1 MAKRIVYGEEFR
13 QQLLR
18 GMNRL
23 ADAVAPTLGPNGRN
37 TVMYRKAQHQGA
49 EYSDR
54 ALAGA
59 RAMVIND
66 GATIAKGI
74 VLEDPVEDLGAQLL
88 RQASQTTNDQAGDG
102 TTTAVVLTQAI
113 LNRSLTVLAAGA
125 HPLLLHKGLQGGV
138 RVAVEALRSQAR
150 EVKTLE
156 ALSGVAV
163 ISCQDPEIGDIVG
176 KALHTVGPE
185 GVIEVEDSGRRE
197 TGLEILEGI
206 VFQRGFLSP
215 MMCTNQEQT
224 EAVLENP
231 LILLYD
237 GKFTSAQALLPVM
250 LLAAEA
256 DRPLLLI
263 CEGLEDDAMG
273 LLLQNKLQGDMQVVA
288 VMPPLYGD
296 GRKWRME
303 DMAIQT
309 GARLVSK
316 DFGLEVRDVAADWLG
331 SAQRVRVTKTQTV
344 ITGPGGDPEAIDRRI
359 RELRYLAGHTD
370 YGFNRSRYQERL
382 AKFVSGVAKIQVG
395 GLTELELTE
404 RKFRVED
411 AVAAARAAWEEGVVP
426 GGGTALLRT
435 APAVRAW
442 AQTREGDEKTGA
454 LILAQALEAPVRQ
467 IAKNSGLDGSV
478 VAARLL
484 ELPGEMGFDAANDR
498 YVDMAQAGILD
509 PTKVTRLALESA
521 VSVAS
526 TLLTSEVCL
535 VEETTKGGNQP

>member
-1 MAKRIVYGEEFR
+1 MAKMIVYGEEFR
-13 QQLLR
+13 KRMLR
-18 GMNRL
+18 GMNQL
-23 ADAVAPTLGPNGRN
+23 AEAVKPTLGPNGRN
-37 TVMYRKAQHQGA
+37 TVMYQKAQHQGA

-59 RAMVIND
+59 KAMVIND

-113 LNRSLTVLAAGA
+113 LNRSLTVLASGA
-125 HPLLLHKGLQGGV
+125 HPLLLNKGIQGGT
-138 RVAVEALRSQAR
+138 RAAVDALADLAKSVETQ
-150 EVKTLE
+150 ED
-156 ALSGVAV
+156 LSGVAA
-163 ISCQDPEIGDIVG
+163 ISCKDPAIGSVVG
-176 KALHTVGPE
+176 QALHAVGPE
-185 GVIEVEDSGRRE
+185 GIVEVEDSGRRE
-197 TGLEILEGI
+197 TSLEIQEGI
-206 VFQRGFLSP
+206 VFERGFLSP

-224 EAVLENP
+224 EALLEDP
-231 LILLYD
+231 MILLYD
-237 GKFTSAQALLPVM
+237 GKFTTAQALLPVM
-250 LLAAEA
+250 ILAAEA
-256 DRPLLLI
+256 DRSLLLI

-303 DMAIQT
+303 DLAVQT

-316 DFGLEVRDVAADWLG
+316 DFGLEVQDVTADWLG
-331 SAQRVRVTKTQTV
+331 SAQQVRVTKTQTV
-344 ITGPGGDPEAIDRRI
+344 ITGPGGDPAAIDQRI

-370 YGFNRSRYQERL
+370 YDFNRKRYQERL

-395 GLTELELTE
+395 GLTELEITE

-426 GGGTALLRT
+426 GGGTALLRA

-442 AQTREGDEKTGA
+442 AQSREGDEKTGA

-467 IAKNSGLDGSV
+467 IAENSGLDGSV
-478 VAARLL
+478 VVGRLSA
-484 ELPGEMGFDAANDR
+484 LPPEMGFDAENDE
-498 YVDMAQAGILD
+498 YVDMAAAGILD
-509 PTKVTRLALESA
+509 PTKVTRLALENA

-526 TLLTSEVCL
+526 TLLTSQVCL
-535 VEETTKGGNQP
+535 VEGTTKEGVQP

>member
-1 MAKRIVYGEEFR
+1 MAKMIVYGEEFR
-13 QQLLR
+13 KRMLR
-18 GMNRL
+18 GMNQL
-23 ADAVAPTLGPNGRN
+23 AEAVKPTLGPNGRN
-37 TVMYRKAQHQGA
+37 TVMYQKAQHQGA

-59 RAMVIND
+59 KAMVIND

-113 LNRSLTVLAAGA
+113 LNRSLTVLASGA
-125 HPLLLHKGLQGGV
+125 HPLLLNKGIQGGV
-138 RVAVEALRSQAR
+138 RAAVDALADLAKSVETQ
-150 EVKTLE
+150 ED
-156 ALSGVAV
+156 LSGVAA
-163 ISCQDPEIGDIVG
+163 ISCKDPAIGAVVG
-176 KALHTVGPE
+176 QALHAVGPE
-185 GVIEVEDSGRRE
+185 GIVEVEDSGRRE
-197 TGLEILEGI
+197 TSLEIQEGI
-206 VFQRGFLSP
+206 VFERGFLSP
-215 MMCTNQEQT
+215 MMCSNQEQT
-224 EAVLENP
+224 EALLEDP

-237 GKFTSAQALLPVM
+237 GKFTTAQALLPVM
-250 LLAAEA
+250 ILAAEA
-256 DRPLLLI
+256 DRSLLLI

-303 DMAIQT
+303 DLAVQT

-316 DFGLEVRDVAADWLG
+316 DFGLEVQDVTADWLG

-344 ITGPGGDPEAIDRRI
+344 ITGPGGDPAAIDQRI
-359 RELRYLAGHTD
+359 RELRYLARHTD
-370 YGFNRSRYQERL
+370 YDFNRKRYQERL

-395 GLTELELTE
+395 GLTELEITE

-426 GGGTALLRT
+426 GGGTALLRA

-442 AQTREGDEKTGA
+442 AQSREGDEKTGA

-467 IAKNSGLDGSV
+467 IAENSGLDGSV
-478 VAARLL
+478 VIGRLSA
-484 ELPGEMGFDAANDR
+484 LPPEMGFDAENDE
-498 YVDMAQAGILD
+498 YVDMAAAGILD
-509 PTKVTRLALESA
+509 PTKVTRLALENA

-526 TLLTSEVCL
+526 TLLTSQVCL
-535 VEETTKGGNQP
+535 VEGTTKEGAQP